1 MHLVD
6 GRMVLSPT
14 DLVGHLACAH
24 LTTLDRDV
32 ALGLRSRPEVD
43 DPSGDLVRRLGD
55 AHERAVL
62 TEMRRSLDVAEI
74 PRSDDLVAAEQ
85 LTLDAMKRGADVVYQ
100 ATFFD
105 GRWRGHAD
113 FLIRNDKRASDLGDW
128 SYDVADTKLARHLK
142 VPALLQMAVYA
153 ERLTRLQGVPPDRL
167 TVILG
172 TREQVSVPYV
182 DVAAYARRA
191 AAEFEGWLA
200 DPPTTY
206 PVRVDHCAIC
216 PWAEQCRRRWRA
228 DDDLVLVPHLR
239 RTQRERFRQAGIVT
253 VDQLGAAT
261 GAALAAVSSVGDVT
275 KRNLAAQARLQV
287 EARTRDQP
295 PYEPIL
301 PVEAR
306 RGLALLPERDDGD
319 LFLDLEGDPF
329 YPDQGLEYLWG
340 ISDMADG
347 FAAWWAHDPP
357 AEKAAFEQV
366 VDHLMAAWRRHPAM
380 HVYHYAPYEP
390 TVLKRLSQRYATR
403 VDDVDAL
410 LRGERLVDLYAVV
423 RRGVR
428 VGTESYSIKELE
440 RLYDPTAR
448 DGAQVKSAG
457 SSIVEY
463 ERWRA
468 EGDDRILA
476 AIEAYNRDDCISTR
490 RLRDWLEDRRQELR
504 RAGHDVPRPDGST
517 AEAAVHEQAP
527 DPELVA
533 VAEALVAGIPDDLDQ
548 RTGDQRARALL
559 ASLLQWHRREMRA
572 EWWEY
577 FRVRALSLDDLVD
590 EVATL
595 GGLRDPVLV
604 RSEKRSSVWR
614 YAVPPQECRL
624 RVGER
629 ADHAGGLGGSSEVA
643 SLNLEHGFVELK
655 RAAAKELPHPAGLL
669 ASSPVATKEQAAALL
684 RVGRWVADHGI
695 DAPGPYRG
703 VRDLLLGRRPR
714 LAGEIPLRRPGE
726 DGTDALCRVAP
737 ALGGVLP
744 VQGPPGSGKT
754 YAGAH
759 AVVELVRAGR
769 TVGITALS
777 HRVITNLLDAVLR
790 YDGESVRAIQKA
802 DDGQASTHGR
812 VTVTSDNAEVE
823 TAVALGTANVV
834 AGTAWL
840 FARLEVHV
848 DVLVVDEAGQLSLAN
863 TVAAGAA
870 ADSLILLGDPQQLR
884 QPGHGVHP
892 EGADVS
898 ALEHV
903 LNGLDTVPPERGL
916 FLETTRRMHP
926 AVCAPV
932 SDLSY
937 DGRLQPHRGLGN
949 QLVGGSDDLT
959 GAGLRW
965 RPVPHTGRSVESPEE
980 VDVVAGLVDRL
991 TGRPWT
997 DADGRTRPL
1006 GAEDILVVAPYNAQV
1021 ARLLRR
1027 VGDQARVGTVDK
1039 FQGQQAPV
1047 VIVSLT
1053 TSSAADAPRGAEF
1066 VANRNRLNVAVSR
1079 ALSLAVLV
1087 GNPALMSSQ
1096 VSTVEQLRGVN
1107 ALCTLVERA
1116 Q

>member
-1 MHLVD
+1 
-6 GRMVLSPT
+6 MVLSPT

-172 TREQVSVPYV
+172 TQERVSVPYV
-182 DVAAYARRA
+182 DVAAYARRTA
-191 AAEFEGWLA
+191 ADLEGWLA

-206 PVRVDHCAIC
+206 PVRDDHCAIC
-216 PWAEQCRRRWRA
+216 PWADQCRRRWRA

-261 GAALAAVSSVGDVT
+261 DAALASVSSVGDVT
-275 KRNLAAQARLQV
+275 KRNLAAQAR
-287 EARTRDQP
+287 
-295 PYEPIL
+295 
-301 PVEAR
+301 
-306 RGLALLPERDDGD
+306 
-319 LFLDLEGDPF
+319 
-329 YPDQGLEYLWG
+329 EYLWG

-347 FAAWWAHDPP
+347 FAVWWAHDPP

-423 RRGVR
+423 RRSVR

-448 DGAQVKSAG
+448 NGAQVKSAG

-468 EGDDRILA
+468 EDDDRILA

-533 VAEALVAGIPDDLDQ
+533 VAEALVAAIPDDLDQ

-590 EVATL
+590 EAATL
-595 GGLRDPVLV
+595 GGLRDPVLI

-629 ADHAGGLGGSSEVA
+629 ADHAGGLGGSSEGA
-643 SLNLEHGFVELK
+643 APDLEHGFVELK

-777 HRVITNLLDAVLR
+777 HRVITNLLDAVMR
-790 YDGESVRAIQKA
+790 FDDGSVYAIQKA

-903 LNGLDTVPPERGL
+903 LDGLDTVPPERGL

-937 DGRLQPHRGLGN
+937 DGRLQPHRGLEN
-949 QLVGGSDDLT
+949 QLVGGSDELA

-965 RPVPHTGRSVESPEE
+965 RPVRHIGRSVESPEE
-980 VDVVAGLVDRL
+980 VDVVARLVDRL

-1079 ALSLAVLV
+1079 ARSLAVLV

-1096 VSTVEQLRGVN
+1096 VTTVEQLRGVN

>member
-1 MHLVD
+1 MPTSRVTAEAGFGAPLATPGTMPETATMPAAARPPTVMRQRRVRDPFMSTPSPVVRTLPVPGRRPQVGGDPGLGGRVIRDIPAWRCPTVGATRHDRARRVEGEAVQLVD

-24 LTTLDRDV
+24 LTTLDRAV
-32 ALGLRSRPEVD
+32 ALGLREPPEVD

-62 TEMRRSLDVAEI
+62 AEMRRTLDVAEI

-113 FLIRNDKRASDLGDW
+113 FLIRNDERASDLGDW

-172 TREQVSVPYV
+172 TQEQVSVPYV

-191 AAEFEGWLA
+191 AADFEGWLA

-216 PWAEQCRRRWRA
+216 PWAEQCRQRWRA

-239 RTQRERFRQAGIVT
+239 LT
-253 VDQLGAAT
+253 
-261 GAALAAVSSVGDVT
+261 
-275 KRNLAAQARLQV
+275 
-287 EARTRDQP
+287 
-295 PYEPIL
+295 
-301 PVEAR
+301 
-306 RGLALLPERDDGD
+306 
-319 LFLDLEGDPF
+319 
-329 YPDQGLEYLWG
+329 
-340 ISDMADG
+340 
-347 FAAWWAHDPP
+347 
-357 AEKAAFEQV
+357 
-366 VDHLMAAWRRHPAM
+366 
-380 HVYHYAPYEP
+380 
-390 TVLKRLSQRYATR
+390 QRYATR

-428 VGTESYSIKELE
+428 IGTESYSIKELE

-448 DGAQVKSAG
+448 DGAQVKNAG

-517 AEAAVHEQAP
+517 AAAAVHEQAP
-527 DPELVA
+527 DPEFLA
-533 VAEALVAGIPDDLDQ
+533 VAEALVAGIPDDPDQ
-548 RTGDQRARALL
+548 RTGEQPARALL

-590 EVATL
+590 EAATL
-595 GGLRDPVLV
+595 GGLHDPVLV

-614 YAVPPQECRL
+614 YTVPPQECRL

-629 ADHAGGLGGSSEVA
+629 ADHAGGNGGSSEGA
-643 SLNLEHGFVELK
+643 SLDLEHGFVELK
-655 RAAAKELPHPAGLL
+655 RATAKELPHPAGLL

-703 VRDLLLGRRPR
+703 VRDLLLGHRPL
-714 LAGEIPLRRPGE
+714 LAGEIPLRHPGE
-726 DGTDALCRVAP
+726 DGTVALCRVAP
-737 ALGGVLP
+737 ALGGALP

-759 AVVELVRAGR
+759 AVIELVRAGR

-777 HRVITNLLDAVLR
+777 HRV
-790 YDGESVRAIQKA
+790 
-802 DDGQASTHGR
+802 
-812 VTVTSDNAEVE
+812 
-823 TAVALGTANVV
+823 
-834 AGTAWL
+834 
-840 FARLEVHV
+840 
-848 DVLVVDEAGQLSLAN
+848 
-863 TVAAGAA
+863 
-870 ADSLILLGDPQQLR
+870 
-884 QPGHGVHP
+884 
-892 EGADVS
+892 
-898 ALEHV
+898 
-903 LNGLDTVPPERGL
+903 
-916 FLETTRRMHP
+916 
-926 AVCAPV
+926 
-932 SDLSY
+932 
-937 DGRLQPHRGLGN
+937 
-949 QLVGGSDDLT
+949 
-959 GAGLRW
+959 
-965 RPVPHTGRSVESPEE
+965 
-980 VDVVAGLVDRL
+980 
-991 TGRPWT
+991 
-997 DADGRTRPL
+997 
-1006 GAEDILVVAPYNAQV
+1006 
-1021 ARLLRR
+1021 
-1027 VGDQARVGTVDK
+1027 
-1039 FQGQQAPV
+1039 
-1047 VIVSLT
+1047 
-1053 TSSAADAPRGAEF
+1053 
-1066 VANRNRLNVAVSR
+1066 
-1079 ALSLAVLV
+1079 
-1087 GNPALMSSQ
+1087 
-1096 VSTVEQLRGVN
+1096 
-1107 ALCTLVERA
+1107 
-1116 Q
+1116 